1 MQPPPKWEV
10 VLVYKAMCTGVESLL
25 NLTHLSSGLWT
36 PHLWPWYTLY
46 LGSGLGEQ
54 LVLYRNKPYLKLRLE
69 LVVAW
74 DRSARSHPS
83 TLQLGM
89 GILGRLSSFLV

>member
-10 VLVYKAMCTGVESLL
+10 VLVYKAMCTGVESLSYFDSKL
-25 NLTHLSSGLWT
+25 LLDSGHYTSGHGTRSTSDRDSGNNLYSTGI
-36 PHLWPWYTLY
+36 
-46 LGSGLGEQ
+46 
-54 LVLYRNKPYLKLRLE
+54 KPYLNLRLE

-83 TLQLGM
+83 TL
-89 GILGRLSSFLV
+89 